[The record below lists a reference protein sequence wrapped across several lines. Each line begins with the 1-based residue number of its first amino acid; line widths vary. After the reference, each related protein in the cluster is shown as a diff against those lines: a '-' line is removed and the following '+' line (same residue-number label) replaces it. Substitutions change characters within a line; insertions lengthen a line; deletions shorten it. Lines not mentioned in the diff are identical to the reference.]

1 MTQLIVSIEDASL
14 LGDIKKA
21 IRLLRGVA
29 SVKVSKSAEV
39 PNPATV
45 KAIKDLEEGHSFVC
59 EDFNDYL
66 RLVSDELPD

>member
-1 MTQLIVSIEDASL
+1 M

-29 SVKVSKSAEV
+29 SVTVSKSAEV

-45 KAIKDLEEGHSFVC
+45 KAIKDIEEGHSFVC

>member
-45 KAIKDLEEGHSFVC
+45 KAIKVIEEGHSFVC

>member
-29 SVKVSKSAEV
+29 
-39 PNPATV
+39 TV
-45 KAIKDLEEGHSFVC
+45 KAIKDIEEGHSFVC

>member
-45 KAIKDLEEGHSFVC
+45 KL
-59 EDFNDYL
+59 
-66 RLVSDELPD
+66 